1 MDSVA
6 SDLRARDTAA
16 VREMSTADRLALA
29 LRLGDEDL
37 ESFRS
42 SNGLDRRTAVRLLE
56 RRRQATRQPSACMQ
70 RLIG

>member
-6 SDLRARDTAA
+6 SDLRARDAAA
-16 VREMSTADRLALA
+16 VREMSTADRVALA